1 MNRIENAFKNKP
13 IFMPYFPL
21 GYPDLDTSIDV
32 IEALAKNGADLIEVG
47 LSFSDPLA
55 DGPVIQHATQIA
67 LEKGI
72 TVQKSLEAVKELRN
86 RGVDIPLVL
95 MGYYNPML
103 AYSLQKF
110 VRDAVEVGADG
121 FIVPDL
127 PMEEAD
133 EFMSALEKLGGRV
146 DGGVVPPSYRD
157 HRSAGEAEVLG
168 GNRASTADSPALA
181 PGASV
186 AKNARSSAHYSP
198 DALRGHERLPLI
210 QMLAPT
216 TPPDRMEL
224 IARNAQGFIY
234 LVSVTGVTGER
245 KSISEGLGELIA
257 RVRAHTVA
265 PVCVGFGISTPEQAR
280 QVGALADGVI
290 VGSACVKTIGASEN
304 PVEVAREFA
313 RSFRDALNSS
323 AG

>member
-1 MNRIENAFKNKP
+1 MNRIETAFQNKP

-21 GYPDLDTSIDV
+21 GYPDLETSINV
-32 IEALAKNGADLIEVG
+32 IEALAKHGADLIEVG

-55 DGPVIQHATQIA
+55 DGPVIQKATQIA

-72 TVQKSLEAVKELRN
+72 TVKKSLEAIRELRN

-103 AYSLQKF
+103 AYGLEKF
-110 VRDAVEVGADG
+110 VCDAIESGADG

-127 PMEEAD
+127 PYEETE
-133 EFMSALEKLGGRV
+133 EFEAVLSGLNSHSL
-146 DGGVVPPSYRD
+146 VP
-157 HRSAGEAEVLG
+157 V
-168 GNRASTADSPALA
+168 
-181 PGASV
+181 
-186 AKNARSSAHYSP
+186 
-198 DALRGHERLPLI
+198 I

-216 TPPDRMEL
+216 TPNERMES
-224 IARNAQGFIY
+224 IARNAKGFIY

-245 KSISEGLGELIA
+245 KSISEGLDELI
-257 RVRAHTVA
+257 RQVREHTSV

-290 VGSACVKTIGASEN
+290 IGTACVKTIGASEN
-304 PVEVAREFA
+304 PIETAKQFAAEFH
-313 RSFRDALNSS
+313 RALS
-323 AG
+323 

>member
-32 IEALAKNGADLIEVG
+32 IEALANNGADLIEVG

-72 TVQKSLEAVKELRN
+72 TVKKSLEAVKELRK
-86 RGVDIPLVL
+86 RGVDIPLIL

-103 AYSLQKF
+103 AYGLEKF
-110 VRDAVEVGADG
+110 VRDALDAGADG

-127 PMEEAD
+127 PMEESD
-133 EFMSALEKLGGRV
+133 EFENALGKLGGRV
-146 DGGVVPPSYRD
+146 DGGVSIQTSSTRLPPSYRD
-157 HRSAGEAEVLG
+157 H
-168 GNRASTADSPALA
+168 
-181 PGASV
+181 
-186 AKNARSSAHYSP
+186 
-198 DALRGHERLPLI
+198 PLI
-210 QMLAPT
+210 PMLAPT
-216 TPPDRMEL
+216 SPNERMEA
-224 IARNAQGFIY
+224 IARNAKGFIY

-245 KSISEGLGELIA
+245 KSISEGLGELIT
-257 RVRAHTVA
+257 RVREHTSA

-290 VGSACVKTIGASEN
+290 VGSACVKTIGGSEN
-304 PVEVAREFA
+304 PVDAAKLFAREFKV
-313 RSFRDALNSS
+313 ALSPK
-323 AG
+323 

>member
-32 IEALAKNGADLIEVG
+32 IEALAKSGADLIEVG

-72 TVQKSLEAVKELRN
+72 TVKKSLQAVAELRK
-86 RGVDIPLVL
+86 RGLDIPLIL

-103 AYSLQKF
+103 AYGLEKF
-110 VRDAVEVGADG
+110 VRDAVEAGADG

-127 PMEEAD
+127 PMEESE
-133 EFMSALEKLGGRV
+133 EFTSIVGAAGRATR
-146 DGGVVPPSYRD
+146 P
-157 HRSAGEAEVLG
+157 
-168 GNRASTADSPALA
+168 
-181 PGASV
+181 
-186 AKNARSSAHYSP
+186 
-198 DALRGHERLPLI
+198 LPLI

-216 TPPDRMEL
+216 TPPERMEM
-224 IARNAQGFIY
+224 IARNAKGFIY

-245 KSISEGLGELIA
+245 KSISEGLGELIS
-257 RVRAHTVA
+257 RVRDHTSV
-265 PVCVGFGISTPEQAR
+265 PVCVGFGISTPEQAK

-290 VGSACVKTIGASEN
+290 VGSACVKTIGSSEK
-304 PVEVAREFA
+304 PVETAKQFAAEF
-313 RSFRDALNSS
+313 RSALSELNE
-323 AG
+323 

>member
-21 GYPDLDTSIDV
+21 GYPNLDISMDV
-32 IEALAKNGADLIEVG
+32 IEALARNGADLIEVG

-55 DGPVIQHATQIA
+55 DGPVIQKATQIA
-67 LEKGI
+67 LQNGI
-72 TVQKSLEAVKELRN
+72 TVKKCLEAVKELRK

-103 AYSLQKF
+103 AYGLEKF
-110 VRDAVEVGADG
+110 TCEANNAGVDG

-127 PMEEAD
+127 PVEEAE
-133 EFMSALEKLGGRV
+133 EFISALAGTGGR
-146 DGGVVPPSYRD
+146 PS
-157 HRSAGEAEVLG
+157 
-168 GNRASTADSPALA
+168 
-181 PGASV
+181 
-186 AKNARSSAHYSP
+186 
-198 DALRGHERLPLI
+198 LPLI

-216 TPPDRMEL
+216 TSSDRMEM

-257 RVRAHTVA
+257 RVREHAQRSV
-265 PVCVGFGISTPEQAR
+265 PVCVGFGIGTPEQAK

-290 VGSACVKTIGASEN
+290 VGSACVKMIGGSEY
-304 PVEVAREFA
+304 PVRAAKEFA
-313 RSFRDALNSS
+313 KSFRRALSK
-323 AG
+323 

>member
-1 MNRIENAFKNKP
+1 MTNRIDKAFQKKP

-32 IEALAKNGADLIEVG
+32 IEALAKHGADLIEVG

-55 DGPVIQHATQIA
+55 DGPVIQQATQVA

-72 TVQKSLEAVKELRN
+72 TVRKCLEAVKELRN

-103 AYSLQKF
+103 SYGLEKF
-110 VRDAVEVGADG
+110 IRDAMEAGADG

-127 PMEEAD
+127 PVEESD
-133 EFMSALEKLGGRV
+133 EFVGATQSASKG
-146 DGGVVPPSYRD
+146 Y
-157 HRSAGEAEVLG
+157 
-168 GNRASTADSPALA
+168 ASP
-181 PGASV
+181 
-186 AKNARSSAHYSP
+186 
-198 DALRGHERLPLI
+198 LPLI

-216 TPPDRMEL
+216 TPNERMET

-245 KSISEGLGELIA
+245 KSISDGLGDLIA
-257 RVRAHTVA
+257 RVREHTSV
-265 PVCVGFGISTPEQAR
+265 PVCVGFGIGTPEQAEE
-280 QVGALADGVI
+280 VGRMADGVI
-290 VGSACVKTIGASEN
+290 VGTACVRTIGESEK
-304 PVEVAREFA
+304 PVEAAKKFA
-313 RSFRDALNSS
+313 KSFKSALE
-323 AG
+323 

>member
-1 MNRIENAFKNKP
+1 MNRILTAFQKKP

-32 IEALAKNGADLIEVG
+32 IEALAKNGADLIELG

-55 DGPVIQHATQIA
+55 DGPVIQKATQVA

-72 TVQKSLEAVKELRN
+72 TVKKSLEAVKELRK

-103 AYSLQKF
+103 AYGLEKF
-110 VRDAVEVGADG
+110 IHEAEEVGVDG
-121 FIVPDL
+121 FIIPDL
-127 PMEEAD
+127 PMEEAE
-133 EFMSALEKLGGRV
+133 EFEF
-146 DGGVVPPSYRD
+146 
-157 HRSAGEAEVLG
+157 VLSS
-168 GNRASTADSPALA
+168 ASTASGKNTRSPL
-181 PGASV
+181 
-186 AKNARSSAHYSP
+186 SAM
-198 DALRGHERLPLI
+198 PLI

-216 TPPDRMEL
+216 SSNERMEA
-224 IARNAQGFIY
+224 IAKTAKGFIY

-245 KSISEGLGELIA
+245 KSISEDLGALIN
-257 RVRAHTVA
+257 RVRGYTSA

-290 VGSACVKTIGASEN
+290 VGTACVRAIGESED
-304 PVEVAREFA
+304 PVARARQFAVEFHK
-313 RSFRDALNSS
+313 ALQ
-323 AG
+323 

>member
-72 TVQKSLEAVKELRN
+72 TVKKSLEAVKELRQ
-86 RGVDIPLVL
+86 RGVDIPLIL

-103 AYSLQKF
+103 AYGLEKF
-110 VRDAVEVGADG
+110 IRDAVEAGADG

-127 PMEEAD
+127 PMEEAE
-133 EFMSALEKLGGRV
+133 EFTSIVGADGR
-146 DGGVVPPSYRD
+146 PP
-157 HRSAGEAEVLG
+157 
-168 GNRASTADSPALA
+168 
-181 PGASV
+181 
-186 AKNARSSAHYSP
+186 
-198 DALRGHERLPLI
+198 LPLI

-216 TPPDRMEL
+216 SSSERMER
-224 IARNAQGFIY
+224 IAREAKGFIY
-234 LVSVTGVTGER
+234 LVSVTGITGER
-245 KSISEGLGELIA
+245 KSLAEGLGDMIS
-257 RVRAHTVA
+257 RVREHTSA
-265 PVCVGFGISTPEQAR
+265 PVCVGFGISTPEQAGE
-280 QVGALADGVI
+280 VGKMADGVI
-290 VGSACVKTIGASEN
+290 VGSACVKMIGGSEKPIETAKQFAAEFRSALDASH
-304 PVEVAREFA
+304 
-313 RSFRDALNSS
+313 D
-323 AG
+323 